1 MSNTIND
8 TFHITGLGGKRV
20 LKGEVKVNGAKNAAL
35 KAQAAAVLFG
45 TPLTLANMPDIADVQ
60 KLNELLEA
68 MGMVIT
74 ETGKRKR
81 VYDARHFTES
91 AFPAHIAKHIR
102 ASVVATGPVLART
115 GKVVFPHPGGCVIG
129 ARPIDFFLNGYK
141 KMGATVRE
149 GKGAYTITA
158 PKEGLHGAEMFFPKV
173 SVTGTETFMMTATLA
188 HGTTILKNA
197 AMEPEIVSLGNFLKE
212 SGADIEGLGTPTI
225 TIKGRGGKLLRAKGV
240 YVVPGDR
247 IEAGSFCILA
257 ALAGRD
263 VSVSGFNTG
272 ELDALLFMLEDMGMR
287 IEKGKRSVRLIAG
300 EKTTLTSA
308 SFTTHEYPGFPT
320 DLQAPMVT
328 LLTQAKGEAT
338 VFETIFEGRLRYTDE
353 LKFMGADIT
362 LMDPHRALV
371 RGPKALKGRRLE
383 SPDLRAGLAYVL
395 AAIVAS
401 GTSVIGT
408 VSNIDRGY
416 ERVEERLAALGVD
429 IARVHQG

>member
-1 MSNTIND
+1 MSDTTND
-8 TFHITGLGGKRV
+8 TFHIIGLGGERV
-20 LKGEVKVNGAKNAAL
+20 LKGEVKINGAKNAAL

-45 TPLTLANMPDIADVQ
+45 TPLSLTNMPDIADVQ
-60 KLNELLEA
+60 KLDELLEA
-68 MGMVIT
+68 MGMEIT
-74 ETGKRKR
+74 KEGKRKH
-81 VYDARHFTES
+81 VYDGRHFSES
-91 AFPAHIAKHIR
+91 TFPAHIAKHIR

-115 GKVVFPHPGGCVIG
+115 GKVIFPHPGGCVIG

-149 GKGAYTITA
+149 GKSAYTITA
-158 PKEGLHGAEMFFPKV
+158 PEKGLHGAEIFFPKV

-188 HGTTILKNA
+188 GGTTVLKNA

-212 SGADIEGLGTPTI
+212 SGADISGLGTPTI
-225 TIKGRGGKLLRAKGV
+225 TIKGRGGKLLRAKNA
-240 YVVPGDR
+240 YTIPGDR

-263 VSVSGFNTG
+263 MSVSGFNVE

-287 IEKGKRSVRLIAG
+287 IEREKRSVRLIAG
-300 EKTTLTSA
+300 PKTVLKSA

-328 LLTQAKGEAT
+328 LLTQCEGEAT
-338 VFETIFEGRLRYTDE
+338 VFEIIFEGRLRYTDE

-371 RGPKALKGRRLE
+371 RGPKALKGRKLE

-395 AAIVAS
+395 SAIVAS
-401 GTSVIGT
+401 GESVIGT

-416 ERVEERLAALGVD
+416 ERVEERLASLGVD
-429 IARVHQG
+429 ITRVSE

>member
-1 MSNTIND
+1 MSNTTND

-35 KAQAAAVLFG
+35 KAQATAVLFG

-60 KLNELLEA
+60 KLDELLEA
-68 MGMVIT
+68 MGMEIT
-74 ETGKRKR
+74 KEGKRKR
-81 VYDARHFTES
+81 TYNARHFSES
-91 AFPAHIAKHIR
+91 VFPAHIAKHIR

-141 KMGATVRE
+141 KMGAVVRE
-149 GKGAYTITA
+149 GKSAYTIIA
-158 PKEGLHGAEMFFPKV
+158 PRGGLRGAEIFFPKV

-188 HGTTILKNA
+188 HGTTVLKNA

-212 SGADIEGLGTPTI
+212 SGADISGLGTPTI
-225 TIKGRGGKLLRAKGV
+225 TIKGRGGKLLRARSA
-240 YVVPGDR
+240 YTIPGDR
-247 IEAGSFCILA
+247 IEAGSFCILV

-263 VSVSGFNTG
+263 VTVSGFNSE
-272 ELDALLFMLEDMGMR
+272 ELDALLFMLEDMGMN
-287 IEKGKRSVRLIAG
+287 IEKEKRSVRLTAG
-300 EKTTLTSA
+300 TKTALKSA

-328 LLTQAKGEAT
+328 LLTQSEGETT

-371 RGPKALKGRRLE
+371 RGPKALKGRTLE

-395 AAIVAS
+395 AAIVAEGKS
-401 GTSVIGT
+401 TIHA

-416 ERVEERLAALGVD
+416 ERVEERLVSLGVD
-429 IARVHQG
+429 IERVHQD